1 MEVTRKC
8 LYVNQKYY
16 ILKMNKSIVVVGGIA
31 VTVTGAGFDSSH
43 VVKLDG
49 SAICKTQSVSLT
61 NIICVLPA
69 VSVALALLECIDG

>member
-1 MEVTRKC
+1 MK
-8 LYVNQKYY
+8 
-16 ILKMNKSIVVVGGIA
+16 IIKSIVIIGGIA

-49 SAICKTQSVSLT
+49 SDVCKTHSVSLT

-69 VSVALALLECIDG
+69 VSVTLALLCADG